1 MPSGTEF
8 DRSSPLKSFVNV
20 VRRLVLHPVKFFAEV
35 PRARNILDPL
45 LFALICFEVSRI
57 AAVLPLAGDVLGG
70 SQTAIRAALWSVVG
84 VVIIGIICLPI
95 VASFLQFAA
104 GLVVGEENTTFG
116 AAFRVI
122 AYAQVIHLVS
132 WIPVIGP
139 LSVLYAVYLLVVGI
153 RETRGTTTRRAVLVF
168 VGYCFLLFP
177 FFFVLVL
184 PLASVLARVFLF

>member
-116 AAFRVI
+116 AAFRV
-122 AYAQVIHLVS
+122 
-132 WIPVIGP
+132 
-139 LSVLYAVYLLVVGI
+139 
-153 RETRGTTTRRAVLVF
+153 
-168 VGYCFLLFP
+168 
-177 FFFVLVL
+177 
-184 PLASVLARVFLF
+184 